1 MDFTLSD
8 AEQQFAQALRRYA
21 RERLRPEY
29 ARWDRGEPYPRER
42 IRELGELGITGLRV
56 PARHGGAEASYVM
69 GGVAAEELARGDYNV
84 TLFVQLCMIGGDIIS
99 AYASSAVQDEWLPAM
114 ASGERLV
121 AFGLT
126 EPGAGSDA
134 AALTTTAT
142 RDGDAYVVSG
152 EKASITFAGMADAC
166 IVFAR
171 MGSAGARGIGALLVP
186 LDDPGVAR
194 RVYRST
200 GERLSQRGS
209 LVFDNVR
216 VPVENRLGDERGGFV
231 QAMAAF
237 DYNRAIIALCC
248 VGAAQQ
254 SLDETIEYAKQRHTF
269 GKPIAKHEGV
279 SFQIAEH
286 LTTVAAAR
294 LLAYQCLAL
303 RDQGKPHTKEAAMA
317 KWFGPKVCAEALHS
331 CILLHGWMGYD
342 QDLPHEQR
350 LRDVI
355 GLEIGDGTPEIM
367 KAIIARETFGRDF
380 AAYK

>member
-1 MDFTLSD
+1 MDFGFSEIERD
-8 AEQQFAQALRRYA
+8 FAESLRRYA

-29 ARWDRGEPYPRER
+29 SKWDRGAPYPRER
-42 IRELGELGITGLRV
+42 LRELATLGIPGLRV
-56 PARHGGAEASYVM
+56 PAAYGGAEATYVM
-69 GGVAAEELARGDYNV
+69 GGIAAEELARGDYNI
-84 TLFVQLCMIGGDIIS
+84 TLFVQLSMIAADLISGLATAPCKERWLRGLARGDEI
-99 AYASSAVQDEWLPAM
+99 
-114 ASGERLV
+114 V

-134 AALTTTAT
+134 AALATTAT
-142 RDGDAYVVSG
+142 RDGDSYVVNG

-171 MGSAGARGIGALLVP
+171 IGGGGARGIGAVVVP
-186 LDDPGVAR
+186 LDAPGVSR
-194 RVYRST
+194 RVYRSV

-209 LVFDNVR
+209 LTFESVR
-216 VPVENRLGDERGGFV
+216 VPIENRLGDESGGFI
-231 QAMAAF
+231 QAMTAF
-237 DYNRAIIALCC
+237 DYNRAVIALAC

-269 GKPIAKHEGV
+269 GKPIATREGV

-286 LTTVAAAR
+286 LTMLSAAR

-303 RDQGKPHTKEAAMA
+303 RDKGQPHTLEAAMA
-317 KWFGPKVCAEALHS
+317 KWLGPKASAEAIHAA
-331 CILLHGWMGYD
+331 ILLHGWMGYD
-342 QDLPHEQR
+342 QELPHEQR

-367 KAIIARETFGRDF
+367 KAIIARETFGREF
-380 AAYK
+380 SSYK

>member
-1 MDFTLSD
+1 MDFTFNDQESAFAD
-8 AEQQFAQALRRYA
+8 AVRRYA
-21 RERLRPEY
+21 RDRLRPEY
-29 ARWDRGEPYPRER
+29 ALWDRGTPYPRER
-42 IRELGELGITGLRV
+42 LRELAELGITGLRV
-56 PARHGGAEASYVM
+56 PAAHGGSEASYVM
-69 GGVAAEELARGDYNV
+69 AGIAAEELARGDYNV
-84 TLFVQLCMIGGDIIS
+84 TLFLQLTMIAADILS
-99 AYASSAVQDEWLPAM
+99 GHATESVKREWLPAI
-114 ASGERLV
+114 AAGEKLV

-126 EPGAGSDA
+126 EPGVGSDA

-142 RDGDAYVVSG
+142 RDGDDYLVNG

-171 MGSAGARGIGALLVP
+171 IGGGGARGIGAVLVP
-186 LDDPGVAR
+186 LDAAGVSR
-194 RVYRST
+194 RVYRSV

-209 LVFDNVR
+209 LVFDSVR
-216 VPVENRLGDERGGFV
+216 VSAESLVGGERGGFV

-248 VGAAQQ
+248 VGAASQ

-279 SFQIAEH
+279 SFQVAEH
-286 LTTVAAAR
+286 LTMVAAAR
-294 LLAYQCLAL
+294 LLAYQCLQL

-317 KWFGPKVCAEALHS
+317 KWLGPKASAEAIHS

-342 QDLPHEQR
+342 QELPLEQR

-367 KAIIARETFGRDF
+367 KAIIARETFGRQYSS
-380 AAYK
+380 YK

>member
-1 MDFTLSD
+1 MDFAFSD
-8 AEQQFAQALRRYA
+8 AERQFAESLRRYA
-21 RERLRPEY
+21 QQRLRPEY
-29 ARWDRGEPYPRER
+29 AQWDRGTPYPRER
-42 IRELGELGITGLRV
+42 VRELAGLGITGLRV
-56 PARHGGAEASYVM
+56 PARYGGAEASYVM
-69 GGVAAEELARGDYNV
+69 GGIAAEELARGDYNV
-84 TLFVQLCMIGGDIIS
+84 TLFLQLSMIAGDILS
-99 AYASSAVQDEWLPAM
+99 TYASAAVQEEWLPAM
-114 ASGERLV
+114 ASGERII

-142 RDGDAYVVSG
+142 RDGDEYVVSG
-152 EKASITFAGMADAC
+152 EKASITFAGMADGC

-171 MGSAGARGIGALLVP
+171 MGGGGARGIGAVVVP
-186 LDDPGVAR
+186 LDDPGVTR

-209 LVFDNVR
+209 LVFDGVR
-216 VPVENRLGDERGGFV
+216 VPAGNRIGDERGGFV
-231 QAMAAF
+231 QAMTAF

-254 SLDETIEYAKQRHTF
+254 SLDETVEYAKQRHTF

-286 LTTVAAAR
+286 LTMVAAAR

-303 RDQGKPHTKEAAMA
+303 RDRGLPHTKEAAMA
-317 KWFGPKVCAEALHS
+317 KWLGPKVCAEAIHS

-367 KAIIARETFGRDF
+367 KAIIARETFGREF